1 MQFQATSTLTT
12 MKKTLWKF
20 LLLCL
25 TVLTTTT
32 ICGQTK
38 ENNLI
43 NDEMT
48 FELKGDTLYSTTGL
62 KLFVGQ
68 QLTLGEASGIDGH
81 FRSIISKKA
90 AIVPSIWGQD
100 KRYENAIE
108 NYVDSKK
115 NKEKLRKFLTITK
128 SLTIKGIGLSKT
140 GKPHFYMVLLSA
152 DTGECKAD
160 IKLALRLK
168 ELLLQQ

>member
-1 MQFQATSTLTT
+1 
-12 MKKTLWKF
+12 MKKILYRF
-20 LLLCL
+20 LLLSLAVL
-25 TVLTTTT
+25 TVTN

-38 ENNLI
+38 EDNLI
-43 NDEMT
+43 SDNMT

-68 QLTLGEASGIDGH
+68 QLTIGEPSGIDGH

-100 KRYENAIE
+100 RRYENAIE

-115 NKEKLRKFLTITK
+115 NKEKLRKFLTTAS

-140 GKPHFYMVLLSA
+140 GKPYFYMVLLSSEA
-152 DTGECKAD
+152 GECRAD

-168 ELLLQQ
+168 ELLLQH